1 MNTEILP
8 KEKCFTQLPKNKGDY
23 ENDYGSLL
31 NKRNRFGG
39 YDGCSNAFR
48 YDNPNSKEKGENKM
62 MDLRMNMNAKIIE
75 SLAELR
81 FRKKFETNETTETD
95 NK

>member
-1 MNTEILP
+1 
-8 KEKCFTQLPKNKGDY
+8 
-23 ENDYGSLL
+23 
-31 NKRNRFGG
+31 
-39 YDGCSNAFR
+39 
-48 YDNPNSKEKGENKM
+48 M